1 VGRCGPRPTPH
12 PPPPVCP
19 TGSPGSYAGTCRFDS
34 SLGMLTK
41 KFINLIERAPGGVLD
56 LNQAAD
62 ALQVGGRLWG
72 RPAW

>member
-1 VGRCGPRPTPH
+1 
-12 PPPPVCP
+12 
-19 TGSPGSYAGTCRFDS
+19 
-34 SLGMLTK
+34 MLTK